1 MRRLQPLNGVLETR
15 DVAKIS
21 TAVITWGQ
29 RDDRSS
35 RAYSE
40 QRRSRPQKRKSAKTA
55 AVKKSRGIH
64 RPTKAYLSN
73 SIRES
78 GQLERS
84 SLDSSGIPLS
94 FPKVHTHTYTHTR
107 TQARTHTDACKAII
121 QYCLSIVPFQP
132 RLMSRLAP
140 GACISASH

>member
-1 MRRLQPLNGVLETR
+1 M
-15 DVAKIS
+15 AKIS

-35 RAYSE
+35 GAYSE
-40 QRRSRPQKRKSAKTA
+40 QRRSWPQKRKSAKTA
-55 AVKKSRGIH
+55 AVKKSRRIH

-94 FPKVHTHTYTHTR
+94 FPKVHTHT
-107 TQARTHTDACKAII
+107 HTDACKAII

-132 RLMSRLAP
+132 GSMSRLAP
-140 GACISASH
+140 GACISTSH